1 LVSSSKQDQY
11 ISGLILPRPENIE
24 EIEQYAK
31 DHDVPIMDLVGI
43 ESLLQLLRIKQP
55 KRILEVGTA
64 IGYSAIRMASSLP
77 GTNIVTIEKDEERYH
92 IASKNIEKAGLEDR
106 ITALFG
112 DANELHDEVKQHG
125 PFDVIFI
132 DAAKGQYQ
140 KFFDA
145 YTAMLAGNGMV
156 ITDNVMF
163 RGFVVDQTGI
173 ESRRRRAL
181 VRKIRAFNE
190 YIMNHSDYDSA
201 LLPIGD
207 GILVS
212 IRKD

>member
-1 LVSSSKQDQY
+1 
-11 ISGLILPRPENIE
+11 
-24 EIEQYAK
+24 
-31 DHDVPIMDLVGI
+31 MDLVGI

-92 IASKNIEKAGLEDR
+92 IASKNIEKAGLEGR

-112 DANELHDEVKQHG
+112 DANELHDDVKHHG

-145 YTAMLAGNGMV
+145 YTAMLASNGMV

-163 RGFVVDQTGI
+163 RGYVVDQTGI

-212 IRKD
+212 IKKV